1 MHNISFPKPC
11 KSFSTGTGVVESI
24 ETLHQLGIMIIETS
38 LGASEEQQHAAILI
52 LIVMAI
58 P

>member
-1 MHNISFPKPC
+1 MHNISFPEPC
-11 KSFSTGTGVVESI
+11 KLSSTGIGVVESI
-24 ETLHQLGIMIIETS
+24 ETLHQLGIMIVETS
-38 LGASEEQQHAAILI
+38 LGDSEEQQHAAILM